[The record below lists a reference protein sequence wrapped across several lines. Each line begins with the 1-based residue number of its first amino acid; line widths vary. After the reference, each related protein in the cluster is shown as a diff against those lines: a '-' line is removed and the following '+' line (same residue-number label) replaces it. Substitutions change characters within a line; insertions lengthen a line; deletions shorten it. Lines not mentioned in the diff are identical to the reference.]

1 MHKGEGTM
9 GHWTSRI
16 LPQSLN
22 GVMMW
27 IISFSMLFLL
37 IRRYSLAKR
46 AKAAF
51 WVRETFVETA
61 VILYVW
67 LLTIV
72 TFIIYVGF
80 GGTLVV
86 IETHG
91 PTPDFL
97 LPSTALTILVSL
109 CAFGTFLST
118 LLSYLSDE
126 TRKHPSPRNFALA
139 VIVIALFLGMRFLL
153 ERLPAAWDEPMRTIV
168 TLITDVC
175 VWGVLF
181 PYIFAGA
188 ILYTIVVVRER

>member
-1 MHKGEGTM
+1 M
-9 GHWTSRI
+9 GNWTSRI

-27 IISFSMLFLL
+27 VISFSMLFLL
-37 IRRYSLAKR
+37 IRKYLLAR
-46 AKAAF
+46 RNHTGF
-51 WVRETFVETA
+51 WTRETFVETA
-61 VILYVW
+61 VIFYVW

-72 TFIIYVGF
+72 TFVIYVGF

-86 IETHG
+86 IEPTG
-91 PTPDFL
+91 PTPVFL

-118 LLSYLSDE
+118 LMSYLSDE
-126 TRKHPSPRNFALA
+126 TQKHPSPKNFSLA
-139 VIVIALFLGMRFLL
+139 VIVIGLFLGMRFLL
-153 ERLPAAWDEPMRTIV
+153 ERLPAAWDEPVRTIV
-168 TLITDVC
+168 NLITDVS

-181 PYIFAGA
+181 PYIFAGG